1 MKLPKQSKIRWQRG
15 DYITLG
21 KAVSEFNKKINE
33 LQKDESKDYLPDTLE
48 YKEVKENITSRK
60 ELNRVI
66 NSLRRFKK
74 EGAEDLYKLE
84 SGQEITKWE
93 MNEIRLQRNIAVR
106 RLNQEL
112 EQLNEPI
119 NGSKFSRIQMG
130 SEEARKIESTLES
143 IQKLESKKGF
153 DFDRIKNR
161 IKYIGTS
168 DYTLKKAYIYRE
180 NFMKELENLKDNTSE
195 FQKVYDFFKNINN
208 PITFFNTTQK
218 SQALQDF
225 FVWYKNPETYAEFD
239 SNSELVD
246 YILKEYS

>member
-21 KAVSEFNKKINE
+21 KAVSQFNKKINE

-74 EGAEDLYKLE
+74 EGAEELYTLE
-84 SGQEITKWE
+84 SGQQITKWE
-93 MNEIRLQRNIAVR
+93 KHELILQRNIAEK
-106 RLNQEL
+106 RLKEEL
-112 EQLNEPI
+112 QQLNEPSYF
-119 NGSKFSRIQMG
+119 GKFSRVQMG
-130 SEEARKIESTLES
+130 SEEARKIEATLES
-143 IQKLESKKGF
+143 IKKLESKKGF

-168 DYTLKKAYIYRE
+168 DYTLKKAYIFRE
-180 NFMKELENLKDNTSE
+180 NFMKELEDLKDNTPE
-195 FQKVYDFFKNINN
+195 FQKVYDYFKNIYN

-225 FVWYKNPETYAEFD
+225 FVWYKDPETYADFKNTE
-239 SNSELVD
+239 ELTE
-246 YILKEYS
+246 YIMNKYK

>member
-1 MKLPKQSKIRWQRG
+1 MRLPKQSKINWRRG

-21 KAVSEFNKKINE
+21 KAVAQFNKKINE
-33 LQKDESKDYLPDTLE
+33 LQKEENKDYLPDTLE
-48 YKEVKENITSRK
+48 YNEVKENITTRK

-74 EGAEDLYKLE
+74 EGAEDLYTLE
-84 SGQEITKWE
+84 SGEQLTKWE
-93 MNEIRLQRNIAVR
+93 MKEIRLQRNIAVR

-119 NGSKFSRIQMG
+119 TGSKFSRIQMG
-130 SEEARKIESTLES
+130 SEEERKIKSTLES

-153 DFDRIKNR
+153 DFDRIKYR

-168 DYTLKKAYIYRE
+168 DYTLKKAYIFRE
-180 NFMKELENLKDNTSE
+180 NFMEELENLKNNDPE
-195 FQKVYDFFKNINN
+195 FQKVYDYFKNINN

-225 FVWYKNPETYAEFD
+225 FVWYKDPETYADFE
-239 SNSELVD
+239 STEELTE
-246 YILKEYS
+246 YILNEYK

>member
-21 KAVSEFNKKINE
+21 KAVSQFNKKINE
-33 LQKDESKDYLPDTLE
+33 LQKEESKDYLPDTLE
-48 YKEVKENITSRK
+48 YKEVKENITTRK

-74 EGAEDLYKLE
+74 EGAEDLYTLE
-84 SGQEITKWE
+84 SGEQLTKWE

-168 DYTLKKAYIYRE
+168 DYTLKKAYIFRE
-180 NFMKELENLKDNTSE
+180 NFMKELENLKDNTPE

-246 YILKEYS
+246 YILEEYS

>member
-21 KAVSEFNKKINE
+21 KAVSQFNKKINE
-33 LQKDESKDYLPDTLE
+33 LQKDGSKDYLPDTLE
-48 YKEVKENITSRK
+48 YNEIKENITTRK

-74 EGAEDLYKLE
+74 EGAEDLYTLE
-84 SGQEITKWE
+84 SGEQLTKWE

-168 DYTLKKAYIYRE
+168 DYTLKKAYIFRE

-246 YILKEYS
+246 YILEEYS

>member
-1 MKLPKQSKIRWQRG
+1 MRLPKQSKIRWQRG
-15 DYITLG
+15 DYISLG
-21 KAVSEFNKKINE
+21 KAVSQFNKKINE
-33 LQKDESKDYLPDTLE
+33 LQNEENKEYLPDTLE

-93 MNEIRLQRNIAVR
+93 MNEIKLQRNIAVR
-106 RLNQEL
+106 RLNEEL
-112 EQLNEPI
+112 EQLNEPLV
-119 NGSKFSRIQMG
+119 GSKFSRIQMG

-153 DFDRIKNR
+153 DFDRIRNR
-161 IKYIGTS
+161 IKYLGTS
-168 DYTLKKAYIYRE
+168 DYTLKKAYIFRE
-180 NFMKELENLKDNTSE
+180 NFMKELESLKDNDTE
-195 FQKVYDFFKNINN
+195 FQKVYDYFKNINN
-208 PITFFNTTQK
+208 PITFFNTSQK

-225 FVWYKNPETYAEFD
+225 FVWYKNPETYASFE
-239 SNSELVD
+239 STEELTE
-246 YILKEYS
+246 YILNEYK

>member
-1 MKLPKQSKIRWQRG
+1 MKLPKQSKIRWKRG

-21 KAVSEFNKKINE
+21 KAVSQFNKKINE

-60 ELNRVI
+60 ELNRII

-93 MNEIRLQRNIAVR
+93 KHELILQRNIAEK
-106 RLNQEL
+106 RLKEEL
-112 EQLNEPI
+112 QQLNEPSYF
-119 NGSKFSRIQMG
+119 GKFSRVQMG
-130 SEEARKIESTLES
+130 SEEARKIEATLES
-143 IQKLESKKGF
+143 IKKLESKKGF

-168 DYTLKKAYIYRE
+168 DYTLKKAYIFRE
-180 NFMKELENLKDNTSE
+180 NFMKELEDLKDNTPE
-195 FQKVYDFFKNINN
+195 FQKVYDYFKNINN

-246 YILKEYS
+246 YILEEYE

>member
-21 KAVSEFNKKINE
+21 KAVSQFNKKINE

-48 YKEVKENITSRK
+48 YKEVKENITTRK

-74 EGAEDLYKLE
+74 EGAEDLYTLE
-84 SGQEITKWE
+84 SGEQLTKWE
-93 MNEIRLQRNIAVR
+93 MQEIRLQRNIAVK

-112 EQLNEPI
+112 DQLNEPF

-130 SEEARKIESTLES
+130 SEEERKIKSTLES
-143 IQKLESKKGF
+143 IQKLETKKGF

-168 DYTLKKAYIYRE
+168 DYTLKKAFIFRE
-180 NFMKELENLKDNTSE
+180 NFMEELESLKDNDKE
-195 FQKVYDFFKNINN
+195 FQKIYDYFKKINN
-208 PITFFNTTQK
+208 PITFFNRTQK

-225 FVWYKNPETYAEFD
+225 FVWYKDPETYADFE
-239 SNSELVD
+239 STKELTE
-246 YILKEYS
+246 YILNEYK